1 MKLKKNLLILTP
13 IAFLLLF
20 FSFKW
25 RQKSDISLDF
35 WLRKNFQ
42 KPYGFVVN
50 TKQNLRSSLSTV
62 KSKFTNKS
70 EKIDVNDDSS
80 FDEQITNEDIK
91 THWHTINKKTIS
103 ASNFLSDNSAKE
115 SKGIAGG
122 YLVFYDESNIIAA
135 NGIGEI
141 FKYNF
146 KKQEFST
153 INSNLNKIYQNQEF
167 KGKIIKN
174 LYGKF
179 GLKDIY
185 FDRTQKRL
193 LASMTHENKPGSACY
208 GMAILEADLDPK
220 DDIDEV
226 NELSFNIFFK
236 TEQCNSHFNGH
247 ATGGRIKRMKD
258 KIIYTVGD
266 LDHNIYGDRKIPQD
280 KNNSIGKIIAIDK
293 NGSFKPLS
301 MGHRNPQGLE
311 IVKDKIFITEH
322 GPTGGDEIN
331 LIDPKSELK
340 HYGWPYY
347 VYGFGYPNVDKFRYP
362 HKGIYEKP
370 IFYFSPSIATS
381 EIVFYEK
388 DYFQRW
394 KNKFILA
401 SLKTKSIWLLDYDFT
416 TNKIMSKEQIPLDHR
431 IRDIAI
437 SSSGEIAITTDDQKI
452 LMLTKSNNEN
462 FLLPDKIKFQ

>member
-1 MKLKKNLLILTP
+1 MKLTNKLIIFAP
-13 IAFLLLF
+13 IIFILLF
-20 FSFKW
+20 IFIKV
-25 RQKSDISLDF
+25 REQSDISLDF

-50 TKQNLRSSLSTV
+50 TKQNIRSSLSNI
-62 KSKFTNKS
+62 KSNLLNKS
-70 EKIDVNDDSS
+70 EIIDDIKDPTI
-80 FDEQITNEDIK
+80 DELIENQDIK
-91 THWHTINKKTIS
+91 THWHKINKKTIS
-103 ASNFLSDNSAKE
+103 ATDFLSNNSAKD

-146 KKQEFST
+146 VKKEFKK
-153 INSNLNKIYQNQEF
+153 INSNLNQIYKEQQF

-185 FDRTQKRL
+185 FDKVQNRL

-208 GMAILEADLDPK
+208 GMAILEANLNPE
-220 DDIDEV
+220 DDIDNI
-226 NELSFNIFFK
+226 NEIIFDIFFK
-236 TEQCNSHFNGH
+236 TQQCNSHFNGH

-266 LDHNIYGDRKIPQD
+266 LDHNIYGDRKIPQN
-280 KNNSIGKIIAIDK
+280 KNNAIGKIIAIDK

-311 IVKDKIFITEH
+311 IVRDKIFITEH

-331 LIDPKSELK
+331 LIDPQSELK

-362 HKGIYEKP
+362 HRGIYEKP

-381 EIVFYEK
+381 EIVFYDK
-388 DYFQRW
+388 DHFPRW

-416 TNKIMSKEQIPLDHR
+416 LNRIMSKEQILLKHR
-431 IRDIAI
+431 IRDIAL
-437 SSSGEIAITTDDQKI
+437 SPSGEIAITTDDQKI
-452 LMLTKSNNEN
+452 LKLTKSKNES
-462 FLLPDKIKFQ
+462 FIESDKIKLP